1 VALKLARDAGVVG
14 RSAVPS
20 LARAGGA
27 AIALFLVT
35 GWGLTRLLLPPGLRR
50 HELLWVAPIGAC
62 ATAASMMVLGFAG
75 VPYRVN
81 LGLVIA
87 GGVVLAVVALRRS
100 PGGTVAGDTGA
111 DTGTPATA
119 DPESD
124 PRPRAALRRA
134 AWPAWIAVLLIA
146 VSLIP
151 LLRAGFATVEGQ
163 GQDAHLAVGSA
174 IFLKSHYPTSVAIEE
189 PVDRMPLVWRSKQ
202 AIYYTL
208 AAVSSLSG
216 LEVYETISTLAAV
229 LLGMAALG
237 FFLVARE
244 LLRAPPWAAV
254 VAMAVV
260 GLDRMVLHTVMH
272 PYFNQT
278 WGFFAMPFA
287 CVLGWWVVRER
298 TRGGIAL
305 LLLFVAVL
313 GLAYPLALPIPLL
326 PLAIVLWPELKRVR
340 PRGLWKGPRSLTWMV
355 PAVFV
360 GLWALSVPPLK
371 GIVEKVQ
378 SANAVVLNPFH
389 SLQNWGG
396 DLLGYF
402 PEPHFLAMNTY
413 LALAVMAG
421 PLLYAS
427 WLGLR
432 DLEAPLRR
440 ALLGL
445 LVFTLVFL
453 VWFRVRSFGY
463 YFHFKLLA
471 FVGPI
476 LLTIAVAGAA
486 KVRPRRAG
494 IAGLVVLGLMAT
506 SAAAH
511 EIGSTFDEL
520 PKHVLQLQEIDA
532 ALPRGQSIRLDIDP
546 QEQNW
551 GAFMLHGQPLCS
563 QKPLLDTNYPHV
575 QFSRKADYILTKV
588 DARPPTDAAGPPVRE
603 LDAYTLYKAKP
614 DMPGRDKCS
623 QAMVETV
630 TKVDT
635 GGG

>member
-1 VALKLARDAGVVG
+1 M
-14 RSAVPS
+14 PP
-20 LARAGGA
+20 LARAGA
-27 AIALFLVT
+27 TAIALFLVT
-35 GWGLTRLLLPPGLRR
+35 GWGLTRLLLPAGLRR
-50 HELLWVAPIGAC
+50 YELLWAAPIGAC
-62 ATAASMMVLGFAG
+62 ATAVSMMVLGFLY
-75 VPYRVN
+75 VPYGVN
-81 LGLVIA
+81 LALVIL
-87 GGVVLAVVALRRS
+87 GGLVLAVVAARRS
-100 PGGTVAGDTGA
+100 APTAGGAR
-111 DTGTPATA
+111 TA
-119 DPESD
+119 
-124 PRPRAALRRA
+124 AARA

-174 IFLKSHYPTSVAIEE
+174 IFLKKHYPTSVAIEE

-216 LEVYETISTLAAV
+216 LEVYETISTVAAV

-254 VAMAVV
+254 ATMAIV

-278 WGFFAMPFA
+278 WGFFALPFA
-287 CVLGWWVVRER
+287 MVLAWWAVKER

-326 PLAIVLWPELKRVR
+326 PLAIVLWPERRRVR
-340 PRGLWKGPRSLTWMV
+340 PRGLWKGPRSLVWML
-355 PAVFV
+355 PAAFV
-360 GLWALSVPPLK
+360 GLILLQVPPLK
-371 GIVEKVQ
+371 GVIEKIQ

-413 LALAVMAG
+413 VALAVMAV

-427 WLGLR
+427 HLTLQA
-432 DLEAPLRR
+432 LEVPLRR
-440 ALLGL
+440 ALVGL
-445 LVFTLVFL
+445 LLFTLVFL
-453 VWFRVRSFGY
+453 VWFRIRSFGY

-476 LLTIAVAGAA
+476 LLAVAITGAA
-486 KVRPRRAG
+486 RVRPRRAG
-494 IAGLVVLGLMAT
+494 VVGVVVLGLMAT
-506 SAAAH
+506 SAAGQ

-520 PKHVLQLQEIDA
+520 PRSVLQLQEIDA
-532 ALPRGQSIRLDIDP
+532 ALAPGQSVRLDIDP

-551 GAFMLHGQPLCS
+551 GAFMLYGQPLCS
-563 QKPLLDTNYPHV
+563 QRPLLNTNYPHV
-575 QFSRKADYILTKV
+575 QTSRKADWILTKV
-588 DARPPTDAAGPPVRE
+588 DAPAPRDALGPPVRE
-603 LDAYTLYKAKP
+603 LTAYTLYRAKP
-614 DMPGRDKCS
+614 DIPGRDRCS

>member
-1 VALKLARDAGVVG
+1 MALKLARDAGVVG

-50 HELLWVAPIGAC
+50 YELLWVAPIGAC
-62 ATAASMMVLGFAG
+62 ATAVSMMVLGFAG

-81 LGLVIA
+81 LALVIA
-87 GGVVLAVVALRRS
+87 GGVVLAIVAVRRS
-100 PGGTVAGDTGA
+100 HVAGTVATDP
-111 DTGTPATA
+111 GTPAV
-119 DPESD
+119 PEPASD

-146 VSLIP
+146 VALIP

-254 VAMAVV
+254 AAMAVV

-326 PLAIVLWPELKRVR
+326 PLAIVLWPELKRMR
-340 PRGLWKGPRSLTWMV
+340 PRGLWKGRRSLTWMV

-360 GLWALSVPPLK
+360 GLWTLSVPPLK

-476 LLTIAVAGAA
+476 LLTIAIAGAA

-532 ALPRGQSIRLDIDP
+532 ALAPGRSIRLDIDP

-563 QKPLLDTNYPHV
+563 QKPLLGTNYPHV
-575 QFSRKADYILTKV
+575 QVSRKADYILTKV
-588 DARPPTDAAGPPVRE
+588 DAPAPADAAGPPVRK
-603 LDAYTLYKAKP
+603 LDAYTLYRARP
-614 DMPGRDKCS
+614 DIPGQDMCS

>member
-1 VALKLARDAGVVG
+1 MLP
-14 RSAVPS
+14 SA
-20 LARAGGA
+20 
-27 AIALFLVT
+27 
-35 GWGLTRLLLPPGLRR
+35 LRR
-50 HELLWVAPIGAC
+50 YELLWVAPIGAC
-62 ATAASMMVLGFAG
+62 ATAVSMMVLGFAA

-81 LGLVIA
+81 LALVIA
-87 GGVVLAVVALRRS
+87 GGVVLAVVAARRTAAD
-100 PGGTVAGDTGA
+100 GAAGAAA
-111 DTGTPATA
+111 DNAATATPA
-119 DPESD
+119 DPASD
-124 PRPRAALRRA
+124 LRPRAALRRA

-174 IFLKSHYPTSVAIEE
+174 IFLKSHYPTSVAIQE

-216 LEVYETISTLAAV
+216 LEVYETISTVAAV

-254 VAMAVV
+254 VAMGVV

-278 WGFFAMPFA
+278 WGFFALPFA
-287 CVLGWWVVRER
+287 MVLAWWVMRER

-305 LLLFVAVL
+305 LALFVAVL

-326 PLAIVLWPELKRVR
+326 PLAIVLWPELRRLR
-340 PRGLWKGPRSLTWMV
+340 PRGLWKGRRSLAWMV
-355 PAVFV
+355 PTVLGA
-360 GLWALSVPPLK
+360 LWLLSVPPLK
-371 GIVEKVQ
+371 GIVEKIR

-421 PLLYAS
+421 PIAYAS
-427 WLGLR
+427 WLALR
-432 DLEAPLRR
+432 DLEVPLRR

-445 LVFTLVFL
+445 LAFTLVFL
-453 VWFRVRSFGY
+453 VWFRIRSFGY

-476 LLTIAVAGAA
+476 LLTIAIAGAA

-494 IAGLVVLGLMAT
+494 IAGLVVLSLMAT

-520 PKHVLQLQEIDA
+520 PRNVLALQEIDA
-532 ALPRGQSIRLDIDP
+532 ALPPGQSIRLDIDP

-551 GAFMLHGQPLCS
+551 GAFMLYGQPLCS
-563 QKPLLDTNYPHV
+563 QKPLLNTNYPHV
-575 QFSRKADYILTKV
+575 PVSRRADFILTKA
-588 DARPPTDAAGPPVRE
+588 DAPAPADATGAPVRQLE
-603 LDAYTLYKAKP
+603 AYTLYRARP
-614 DMPGRDKCS
+614 DIPGQDMCS

>member
-1 VALKLARDAGVVG
+1 LLAGLVAIRMARDAGVIG
-14 RSAVPS
+14 RGAVPS

-27 AIALFLVT
+27 GLALFLVT
-35 GWGLTRLLLPPGLRR
+35 GWGATRLLLPAGLRR
-50 HELLWVAPIGAC
+50 YELLWVAPVGAC
-62 ATAASMMVLGFAG
+62 VTAVSMMVLGFAA

-87 GGVVLAVVALRRS
+87 GGVVLAAVAARRS
-100 PGGTVAGDTGA
+100 AGA
-111 DTGTPATA
+111 AA
-119 DPESD
+119 AEL
-124 PRPRAALRRA
+124 RPRAALRRA

-146 VSLIP
+146 ISLIP

-174 IFLKSHYPTSVAIEE
+174 IFLKKHYPTSVAIQE

-216 LEVYETISTLAAV
+216 LEVYETISTVAAL

-244 LLRAPPWAAV
+244 LLRAPPWAALA
-254 VAMAVV
+254 AMAIV

-287 CVLGWWVVRER
+287 MVLGWWVVRER

-305 LLLFVAVL
+305 LVLFLAVL

-326 PLAIVLWPELKRVR
+326 PLAIVLWPEAKRLR
-340 PRGLWKGPRSLTWMV
+340 PRGLWKGPRSLLWMV
-355 PAVFV
+355 PAVFA
-360 GLWALSVPPLK
+360 GLFVLSVPPLK
-371 GIVEKVQ
+371 GVVEKIQ

-389 SLQNWGG
+389 SLNNWGG
-396 DLLGYF
+396 DLLEYF

-413 LALAVMAG
+413 VALAIMAG
-421 PLLYAS
+421 PLAYAA
-427 WLGLR
+427 WLTLR
-432 DLEAPLRR
+432 DLDEALRR
-440 ALLGL
+440 ALIGL
-445 LVFTLVFL
+445 LLFTLVFL
-453 VWFRVRSFGY
+453 VWFRIRESGY

-476 LLTIAVAGAA
+476 LLAIAIAGAA
-486 KVRPRRAG
+486 KVTPRRAG
-494 IAGLVVLGLMAT
+494 VIGVVVLGMMAT

-511 EIGSTFDEL
+511 EIGATFDEL
-520 PKHVLQLQEIDA
+520 PKSVLELQEVDRL
-532 ALPRGQSIRLDIDP
+532 LPPGRSVRLDIDP

-551 GAFMLHGQPLCS
+551 GAFMVYGQRVCS
-563 QKPLLDTNYPHV
+563 QKPLLGTNYPHV
-575 QFSRKADYILTKV
+575 QVSRKADYIVTKS
-588 DARPPTDAAGPPVRE
+588 DARRPADAAGAPVLR
-603 LDAYTLYKAKP
+603 LQAYTLWKARP
-614 DMPGRDKCS
+614 GLPGRDRCS